1 MAVERTGLTVKKA
14 VQLLENQEFLQ
25 DSRAYWD
32 HYRAHSKN
40 IGNDLQEWERQAPAF
55 MNTYLDPFVKKW
67 RGAYPATEELLST
80 PLYQETNAAQMSGR
94 WGVIPVYPWTTEKET
109 KTKLKQV
116 QRVIGKK
123 YIDFGTIR
131 RAQIANWLDEN
142 FRSTRTGAPPMRS
155 ETAAIVWGRRKGLN
169 RQSKEEAIAGLPE
182 EREGELLARYL
193 RKGMTR
199 SQAERQVYKSARGS
213 ESPASAMVRMALQ
226 RQRARKLEAKKL
238 SIDPART
245 EKVGLAITLLL
256 RELPTSK
263 SSPSNLE
270 AIRLRA
276 VELGNILLPP
286 ESSMQT
292 AN

>member
-1 MAVERTGLTVKKA
+1 MAIKEKGLTVKEA
-14 VQLLENQEFLQ
+14 VELLENQEFIE
-25 DSRAYWD
+25 DSRTYWD
-32 HYRAHSKN
+32 HYRAHSEN
-40 IGNDLQEWERQAPAF
+40 IGDDLQEWQRQAPAF
-55 MNTYLDPFVKKW
+55 MSTYLDPFAKKW

-94 WGVIPVYPWTTEKET
+94 WGLIPVYPWTTEKEI
-109 KTKLKQV
+109 KTKLKQI

-123 YIDFGTIR
+123 YIDFVAIR

-142 FRSTRTGAPPMRS
+142 FRSTRTEAPPMRS
-155 ETAAIVWGRRKGLN
+155 ETAAVVWGRRRGLN
-169 RQSKEEAIAGLPE
+169 RQSKEEAIAKLQE
-182 EREGELLARYL
+182 ERERELLARYL

-199 SQAERQVYKSARGS
+199 GQAEQQVYKSARGK
-213 ESPASAMVRMALQ
+213 ESLASAMVRMALQ

-238 SIDPART
+238 SVDPVRT

-263 SSPSNLE
+263 SSPCDLE
-270 AIRLRA
+270 AIRSRA
-276 VELGNILLPP
+276 VELGNIMLPP
-286 ESSMQT
+286 ESSPQT